1 MIHVLGGG
9 TFSHVRSHL
18 ALAAPAFGGTA
29 RYIAAKYFR
38 VGAHDDG
45 SGVKKIA
52 MTHGAKLHLTKMA
65 DPDSKIVTNRD
76 VADLIDQLIADPSTR
91 VIYFNMALC
100 DFNGEIAEVIDEDE
114 AVQKARRGEPVYTQS
129 GKYAKRLKT
138 SEGMQIMRLHPAEK
152 LIGRIRK
159 ERKDIFVV
167 GFKTTA
173 GATSDE
179 QYQAGLNLL
188 KANSI
193 NLVVANDIVTR
204 NNMIIAPEE
213 TRYCETTER
222 GQVIDTL
229 IEMVDQR
236 STNTF
241 TRSTVVPGELYRF
254 QTDLHI
260 PDNLRRVV
268 NHMVERGAY
277 KPFRGATA
285 GHFAVKLDDGR
296 CLTSRRKTDY
306 TQPGGLDLVEIEYD
320 GFERVKAFG
329 AKPSVG
335 GQSQRIVFSEH
346 PDLDCIVHAHIPLR
360 ENAPDAV
367 PVAQQSPSECGSHQ
381 CGLNTSQNLRSF
393 DGGIHAV
400 MLDSHGPNIVF
411 SRNVPAEEVIAFIER
426 NFDLEAKTGGLVVT
440 PGLIAEEIPA

>member
-65 DPDSKIVTNRD
+65 DPDSKIVTNDD
-76 VADLIDQLIADPSTR
+76 VAALLDTLIADPATR

-100 DFNGEIAEVIDEDE
+100 DFDGEIAGV
-114 AVQKARRGEPVYTQS
+114 AS
-129 GKYAKRLKT
+129 GKYAERLKT
-138 SEGMQIMRLHPAEK
+138 RDGEQVMVLTPAEK

-367 PVAQQSPSECGSHQ
+367 PVAQQSPFECGSHQ